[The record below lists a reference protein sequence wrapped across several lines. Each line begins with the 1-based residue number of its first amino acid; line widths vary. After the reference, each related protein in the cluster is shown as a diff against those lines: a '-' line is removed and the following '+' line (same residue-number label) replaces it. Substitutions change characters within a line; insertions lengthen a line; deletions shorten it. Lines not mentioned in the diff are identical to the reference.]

1 MPRTIAS
8 IVDGRPRE
16 DAPGGRLTSTNP
28 ARTDEVVAEVLLGD
42 AQTFEDA
49 CRAARA
55 AQKEWAAVPAPVR
68 GRVIANVGRLVEQNK
83 EALSRLVTQEVGKPY
98 AESLGEVQEIIDTC
112 DFFVGE
118 GRRLYGQTVPSEMPD
133 KQLFTFR
140 VPVGVAAII
149 TAGNFPVA
157 VPSWYLVPA
166 ILCGNAVVWKP
177 AEYSPAL
184 GDALAQLFH
193 AGGVP
198 GGVLN
203 LVQAE
208 GAATFEGLERALDAG
223 LVDKVGFT
231 GSSAV
236 GAKIG
241 ELCGRHLQNPC
252 LELGGKNPLVVM
264 DDADLDLAVEGALF
278 SGFGTAGQRCTSLG
292 VAVVHEDVHDEFV
305 KRLDERTRAAAIG
318 DPTED
323 VLYGPMLHER
333 FAERFEDWLGLIEDH
348 HEVLGSSATG
358 RVSSD
363 APRDGFVGDPEG
375 GLFYHPTI
383 VTGVKPGDDLAVTET
398 FGPIVPV
405 AKFSSWDEAIG
416 LANDHGYG
424 LSSAIYTNNPKHA
437 LRFRQAVSAGMLSV
451 NNSTSGRRGAPAVRR
466 QRQVRQRLTP
476 VGHVGARPVHALA
489 VDELGL
495 RRQAPEGADGRRGDR
510 RRRGFPAGWVGPL
523 HASHEQAREICHIP
537 PGPPPF
543 HQGQGLRPVAAGPRE
558 DRAGPTA
565 TGGAAQPRPVARFSA
580 QGLQVHDPVGGV
592 DHEVAACARLDLAE
606 GVGVHEVVDVARV
619 VVAVEQRRSRRV
631 VVDEPD
637 EAVRGRERRQPA
649 VLVVA
654 ADAARAAL
662 ER

>member
-55 AQKEWAAVPAPVR
+55 AQREWAAVPAPVR

-184 GDALAQLFH
+184 GDALARLFH
-193 AGGVP
+193 ADGVP

-278 SGFGTAGQRCTSLG
+278 AGFGTAGQRCTSLG
-292 VAVVHEDVHDEFV
+292 TAIVHESIHDEFV
-305 KRLDERTRAAAIG
+305 HRLDERLRGSAVG
-318 DPTED
+318 DPTRD

-333 FAERFEDWLGLIEDH
+333 FADRFEEWLEFIQPH
-348 HEVLGSSATG
+348 HTAYGSTARG
-358 RVSSD
+358 RITAD
-363 APRDGFVGDPEG
+363 APRDGFVGEPEAG
-375 GLFYHPTI
+375 IFYHPTF
-383 VTGVKPGDDLAVTET
+383 VTGVTAEDEIYRTET
-398 FGPIVPV
+398 FGPLVGV
-405 AKFSSWDEAIG
+405 ARFSTFDEAME
-416 LANDHGYG
+416 LANGHGYG
-424 LSSAIYTNNPKHA
+424 LSSAIYTTSPTHA
-437 LRFRQAVSAGMLSV
+437 FRFRERISAGMVSI
-451 NNSTSGRRGAPAVRR
+451 NNSTSGAEAHLPFGGNGKSGNGSR
-466 QRQVRQRLTP
+466 QSGIWVLDQFTRWQSMNW
-476 VGHVGARPVHALA
+476 
-489 VDELGL
+489 DY
-495 RRQAPEGADGRRGDR
+495 
-510 RRRGFPAGWVGPL
+510 AGKLQKAQMDLV
-523 HASHEQAREICHIP
+523 EI
-537 PGPPPF
+537 
-543 HQGQGLRPVAAGPRE
+543 E
-558 DRAGPTA
+558 
-565 TGGAAQPRPVARFSA
+565 AQPDF
-580 QGLQVHDPVGGV
+580 
-592 DHEVAACARLDLAE
+592 RLSD
-606 GVGVHEVVDVARV
+606 
-619 VVAVEQRRSRRV
+619 
-631 VVDEPD
+631 
-637 EAVRGRERRQPA
+637 
-649 VLVVA
+649 
-654 ADAARAAL
+654 
-662 ER
+662 